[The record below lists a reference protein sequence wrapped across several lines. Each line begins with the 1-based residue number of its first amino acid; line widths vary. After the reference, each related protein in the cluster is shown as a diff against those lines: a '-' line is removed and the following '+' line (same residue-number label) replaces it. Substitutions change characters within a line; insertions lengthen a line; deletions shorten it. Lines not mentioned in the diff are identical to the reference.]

1 MTVRRDHKLRMICT
15 ALAMVLGLMSYA
27 RPVAGTDGIA
37 VADTTFYRNYTY
49 IRFLGHGETANISD
63 EEFFDI
69 SAKVIFPV
77 NAYQLTDGDAL
88 LRELADEVLPRIN
101 RDSLELAYMMIR
113 GAASPEGPYLYNKQ
127 LGEKRAQ
134 SLIDFIKAH
143 ISIPV
148 DPDRFSLDI
157 EAEDY
162 RTLCIMMRRACDK
175 DYKLVQAIYDKH
187 IPQNGVGPLKAELQS
202 VRGGQLWQRLLS
214 LYFPSLRVARIVLF
228 FRKAQPEAV
237 VEDVVIEDVP
247 VTEEPVVDDL
257 TVTDDI
263 EMIRLPRRELLSV
276 KTNLLMDF
284 AYMPGYNRWCPL
296 PNVAVE
302 YYPLY
307 GHFTYG
313 LSVDFP
319 WWRHY
324 QDHKFFQVRNYQAE
338 ARYYLRTGSID
349 RGEQPGTKAAFSG
362 LYLSAYAHAGLYGI
376 CFDADRGW
384 EGEGFGGGLGLGY
397 VLPLTK
403 TGHWRLELGAQVGY
417 FFTKYDP
424 YQFGNPVDP
433 TYNDNLYYYK
443 WTLAPDLFKRRQYRY
458 HWIGPTRV
466 GITLSYDLLYRRIQ
480 KRGVSFRNYE
490 WLSPQE
496 AQIAHPAQTAHPTPK
511 DRKEVRP

>member
-1 MTVRRDHKLRMICT
+1 MVRRDYTYKVFCT
-15 ALAMVLGLMSYA
+15 ALLLMVRLA
-27 RPVAGTDGIA
+27 AFACPFADFA
-37 VADTTFYRNYTY
+37 VADTAFYRNYSY
-49 IRFLGHGETANISD
+49 IRFVGYDETPTISD
-63 EEFFDI
+63 EEFHDI
-69 SAKVIFPV
+69 SAKVVFPV

-101 RDSLELAYMMIR
+101 QDSLELVSLMIR
-113 GAASPEGPYLYNKQ
+113 GAASPEGPYLYNKS

-134 SLIDFIKAH
+134 SLVDFIKPRMA
-143 ISIPV
+143 IPV
-148 DPDRFSLDI
+148 DDSRFSLDV

-175 DYKLVQAIYDKH
+175 DYKLVQSIYDKNM
-187 IPQNGVGPLKAELQS
+187 PQNGVGPLKLELQA
-202 VRGGQLWQRLLS
+202 VRGGELWNRLLS

-228 FRKAQPEAV
+228 FRKARPEV
-237 VEDVVIEDVP
+237 VEVVEEVKEDIP
-247 VTEEPVVDDL
+247 VTVEPVVEVPTVPDD
-257 TVTDDI
+257 V

-284 AYMPGYNRWCPL
+284 AYMPGYDRWCPL

-338 ARYYLRTGSID
+338 ARYYLRSGSID

-362 LYLSAYAHAGLYGI
+362 LYLQAYAHAGLYGI
-376 CFDADRGW
+376 CFDIDRGW

-403 TGHWRLELGAQVGY
+403 TGHWRLEFGAQVGY

-424 YQFGNPVDP
+424 YQYGNPVDP

-443 WTLAPDLFKRRQYRY
+443 WTLAPELFKRRQYRY
-458 HWIGPTRV
+458 HWLGPTRV
-466 GITLSYDLLYRRIQ
+466 GITLSYDLLYRRIN
-480 KRGVSFRNYE
+480 KRGVSFRSHE

-511 DRKEVRP
+511 TRKEDRP